1 MPVPNSPVE
10 GGALRRA
17 WRGLRAWLEWL
28 NGDAAYR
35 SFVHHQRQHHPEL
48 PVPSRA
54 AFYRMETDRRWNG
67 VRRCC

>member
-1 MPVPNSPVE
+1 MRAPSSAPE

-17 WRGLRAWLEWL
+17 LAALGEWFGFL

-35 SFVHHQRQHHPEL
+35 GFVAHLRQHHPEQ
-48 PVPSRA
+48 PVPSRED
-54 AFYRMETDRRWNG
+54 FFRMETDRRWNS